1 MTESTRLHVG
11 DPAPAFSLTN
21 DRGQTV
27 ALSDYAGRK
36 VLVYF
41 YPRANTPGCTA
52 EACDFSE
59 KLSDFENA
67 GVDVIG
73 ISPDAP
79 EALAK
84 FRADHDLTIELLSDP
99 EKTVM
104 SEWGAYGEKQNYGKT
119 VVGVIRSTFLVGA
132 DGTIEQLQ
140 YNVRASGHVERILR
154 DWPV

>member
-1 MTESTRLHVG
+1 MTENTRLHVG
-11 DPAPAFSLTN
+11 DRAPGFSLTS

-41 YPRANTPGCTA
+41 YPRANTPGCTT

-59 KLSDFENA
+59 RLGDFDNA

-104 SEWGAYGEKQNYGKT
+104 SEWGAYGEKLNYGKT
-119 VVGVIRSTFLVGA
+119 VVGVIRSTFLIGA
-132 DGTIEQLQ
+132 DGAIEQLQ

>member
-1 MTESTRLHVG
+1 M
-11 DPAPAFSLTN
+11 
-21 DRGQTV
+21 

-41 YPRANTPGCTA
+41 YPRANTPGCTT

-59 KLSDFENA
+59 RLGDFDNA

-73 ISPDAP
+73 ISPDSP

-84 FRADHDLTIELLSDP
+84 FREDHGLGIELLSDP

-104 SEWGAYGEKQNYGKT
+104 SEWGAYGEKLNYGKT
-119 VVGVIRSTFLVGA
+119 VVGVIRSTFLIGA
-132 DGTIEQLQ
+132 DGAIEQLQ

>member
-1 MTESTRLHVG
+1 MTENTRLHVG
-11 DPAPAFSLTN
+11 DRAPGFSLTS

-59 KLSDFENA
+59 RLGDFDNA

-73 ISPDAP
+73 ISPDSP

-84 FRADHDLTIELLSDP
+84 FREDHGLGIELLSDP

-104 SEWGAYGEKQNYGKT
+104 SEWGAYGEKLNYGKT
-119 VVGVIRSTFLVGA
+119 VVGVIRSTFLIGA
-132 DGTIEQLQ
+132 DGAIEQLQ

>member
-1 MTESTRLHVG
+1 MTENTRLHVG
-11 DPAPAFSLTN
+11 DRAPGFSLTS

-41 YPRANTPGCTA
+41 YPRANTPGCTT

-59 KLSDFENA
+59 RLGDFDNA

-84 FRADHDLTIELLSDP
+84 FRADHDLSIELLSDP

-104 SEWGAYGEKQNYGKT
+104 SEWGAYGEKLNYGKT
-119 VVGVIRSTFLVGA
+119 VVGVIRSTFLIGA
-132 DGTIEQLQ
+132 DGAIEQLQ